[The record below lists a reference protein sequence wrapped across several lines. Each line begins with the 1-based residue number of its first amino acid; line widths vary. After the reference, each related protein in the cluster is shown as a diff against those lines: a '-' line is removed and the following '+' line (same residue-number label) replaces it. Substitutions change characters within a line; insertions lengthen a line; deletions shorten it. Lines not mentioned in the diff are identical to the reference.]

1 MKLLDVFGTNSESF
15 SIGLGE
21 KKIDFRTFDGVFYF
35 RNFGGGWQKAS
46 SELLKDSVRMRTWSP
61 GLTLAE
67 GEIFLYNES
76 IWESKITF
84 ETINFL
90 QDSVNLIKVVDLSN
104 FTKLNSNVSPHYLV
118 TEDSD
123 TIYIEGQ
130 SGVDVN
136 VFLPDSTTLHV
147 GRKFLFI
154 NESNAKVN
162 IFKKETNQYD
172 SINSGESISL
182 ILSLND
188 TIPGTWSKINFGG
201 SVISSNE
208 ISDNQLTVNLNLSQ
222 YGGVNPFLLGD
233 IVFYNVSN
241 SKWEK
246 AYIGNFDL
254 NILGIVSDK
263 TSNKIYVKFFGEV
276 EFSEPLTYNN
286 VTIVPGTLYY
296 LTDLEL
302 IAGKVSSIPS
312 PKEPK
317 KIFIA
322 ISTTKILILD
332 LGQSE
337 QKNTSEVLVTLNLT
351 DYDGEVNP
359 FVISD
364 IVYYNTTNSRW
375 EKAYSSKENIGSVGF
390 VTYSDDETIKIA
402 FSGIVELADSL
413 SITPGEYYYL
423 TSDSED
429 PGLFVST
436 NEKNEKKLFLSITT
450 KIIILLNEPN
460 ENRFNEINY
469 YSINN
474 GSSITINNSTSGL
487 VYKINGYVY
496 NDNNLINFSGLIN
509 NGASINAKIST
520 DSPYVFDYDTSPG
533 LCFLED
539 GTDLTIKNNL
549 GSTKTVVISTEKF
562 FEI

>member
-1 MKLLDVFGTNSESF
+1 
-15 SIGLGE
+15 
-21 KKIDFRTFDGVFYF
+21 
-35 RNFGGGWQKAS
+35 
-46 SELLKDSVRMRTWSP
+46 MRTWSP

-84 ETINFL
+84 ETIDFL
-90 QDSVNLIKVVDLSN
+90 QDSVNLIKVADLSN

-136 VFLPDSTTLHV
+136 VFLPDSTTLHI
-147 GRKFLFI
+147 GRRFLFI
-154 NESNAKVN
+154 NESAAKVN

-182 ILSLND
+182 LLSLND

-201 SVISSNE
+201 NGSSSNE
-208 ISDNQLTVNLNLSQ
+208 ISDNILTVNLNLSQ
-222 YGGVNPFLLGD
+222 YGEVNPFLLGD
-233 IVFYNVSN
+233 IVFYNISN

-286 VTIVPGTLYY
+286 ITIVPGTLYY
-296 LTDLEL
+296 LTDLETS
-302 IAGKVSSIPS
+302 AGRVSSIPS

-375 EKAYSSKENIGSVGF
+375 EK
-390 VTYSDDETIKIA
+390 
-402 FSGIVELADSL
+402 
-413 SITPGEYYYL
+413 SIFISRKYWI
-423 TSDSED
+423 SRIRH
-429 PGLFVST
+429 LF
-436 NEKNEKKLFLSITT
+436 
-450 KIIILLNEPN
+450 
-460 ENRFNEINY
+460 R
-469 YSINN
+469 
-474 GSSITINNSTSGL
+474 
-487 VYKINGYVY
+487 
-496 NDNNLINFSGLIN
+496 
-509 NGASINAKIST
+509 
-520 DSPYVFDYDTSPG
+520 
-533 LCFLED
+533 
-539 GTDLTIKNNL
+539 
-549 GSTKTVVISTEKF
+549 
-562 FEI
+562 

>member
-46 SELLKDSVRMRTWSP
+46 SELLKDSVRMRTWGP